1 MKSEEFAVELY
12 NIHKKFRV
20 YGSPL
25 SRLREWITLGKKPT
39 HYDFWAL
46 KNIDLHIKKGEAIG
60 IIGENGSGKST
71 MLKIIAGTTWP
82 TIGEVKTNGRISALL
97 ELGAGFHPDFTGA
110 QNIYISARLIGLTD
124 EEIKKRFD
132 DIVRFAEL
140 GRFINSPVRTYSS
153 GMYIRLGFAVASSV
167 SPDIL
172 IVDEALSVG
181 DDYYQK
187 KSIDRIKKFRD
198 EGITVLFVSHAMPH
212 ITRFCD
218 RAIWLREGIIEDEG
232 SAKDVVNAYQRYC
245 YRHTFERLVLAGKK
259 DEAETLKPEE
269 EPILEEQVWGS
280 GKVKYTRVAIIN
292 NKGEETKSIEQG
304 EDITIR
310 QYYYAFEK
318 VKNPIFGL
326 NIHTIQGVYIY
337 GTNNY
342 NIHPNEIDSIEGPG
356 FIDFKI
362 KDLILHKGKYFI
374 SVMVFDE
381 PDDPYWQNPLDWHN
395 QAYEFL
401 VFSPTEAHGLVA
413 FPGKWDNPQP
423 DFKKEMSGV
432 PDNLNLNDQW
442 HFHFLDA
449 GWYKLEKEEG
459 GKSYSWSKEEGGL
472 ILLQPPDTT
481 FLELELSVSHPDAKN
496 KPIKISINMDGE
508 ALGAAEIDTHK
519 WKIVKIKVPPIK
531 KHTIRRLMLKPD
543 RTWKPEEHGL
553 AGDKRS
559 LGVGLHSAKFSK

>member
-1 MKSEEFAVELY
+1 MKSEETAIQLI

-25 SRLREWITLGKKPT
+25 SRLREWVTFGKMPT

-46 KNIDLHIKKGEAIG
+46 KNIDLNIAKGEAIG

-82 TIGEVKTNGRISALL
+82 TIGEVKTKGRISALL

-124 EEIKKRFD
+124 EEIKERFD

-153 GMYIRLGFAVASSV
+153 GMFIRLGFAVAASV
-167 SPDIL
+167 SPEIL
-172 IVDEALSVG
+172 IIDEALSVG

-198 EGITVLFVSHAMPH
+198 EGVTVLFVSHAMTH

-218 RAIWLREGIIEDEG
+218 RAIWLREGIINYEG
-232 SAKDVVNAYQRYC
+232 PAKEVVNEYQRYC

-259 DEAETLKPEE
+259 EEAETLNPEE
-269 EPILEEQVWGS
+269 EPILEDQVWGS
-280 GKVKYTRVAIIN
+280 GKVKYTRVAILN
-292 NKGEETKSIEQG
+292 GKGEETRSLDQG
-304 EDITIR
+304 DDIIVR

-326 NIHTIQGVYIY
+326 NIHTIQGVYMY

-342 NIHPNEIDSIEGPG
+342 NIHPQKLDYIEGPG
-356 FIDFKI
+356 YIDFKI

-401 VFSPTEAHGLVA
+401 IFSPTEAHGLVA
-413 FPGKWDNPQP
+413 FPGEWSKTHPGALCE
-423 DFKKEMSGV
+423 KSGV
-432 PDNLNLNDQW
+432 PEQLDLEDQW

-449 GWYKLEKEEG
+449 GWFKFEREKS
-459 GKSYSWSKEEGGL
+459 GKGFSWSKDKGGFL
-472 ILLQPPDTT
+472 LLQAPGKTN
-481 FLELELSVSHPDAKN
+481 LELELRSSHPDLKD
-496 KPIKISINMDGE
+496 KPVTVSVAMDGKE
-508 ALGAAEIDTHK
+508 LGTVKLDADK
-519 WKIVKIKVPPIK
+519 WI
-531 KHTIRRLMLKPD
+531 KHTLSIPPVDKYQIRRFMLTPD
-543 RTWKPEEHGL
+543 RLWKPEEHGL
-553 AGDKRS
+553 IGDKRS
-559 LGVGLHSAKFSK
+559 LGIALHKAKFI

>member
-1 MKSEEFAVELY
+1 MKSEETAIQLI

-25 SRLREWITLGKKPT
+25 SRLREWVTFGKMPT

-46 KNIDLHIKKGEAIG
+46 KDINLNIGKGEAIG

-82 TIGEVKTNGRISALL
+82 TIGEVKTKGRISALL

-124 EEIKKRFD
+124 EEIKERFD

-153 GMYIRLGFAVASSV
+153 GMFIRLGFAVAASV
-167 SPDIL
+167 SPEIL
-172 IVDEALSVG
+172 IIDEALSVG

-198 EGITVLFVSHAMPH
+198 EGVTVLFVSHAMTH

-218 RAIWLREGIIEDEG
+218 RAIWLREGIINYEG
-232 SAKDVVNAYQRYC
+232 AAKEVVNEYQRYC
-245 YRHTFERLVLAGKK
+245 YRHTYERLVLAGKK
-259 DEAETLKPEE
+259 EEAETLNPEE

-280 GKVKYTRVAIIN
+280 GKVKYTRVAILN
-292 NKGEETKSIEQG
+292 GKGEETRSLDQG
-304 EDITIR
+304 DDITVR

-342 NIHPNEIDSIEGPG
+342 NIHPHKLDYIEGPG
-356 FIDFKI
+356 YIDFKI

-401 VFSPTEAHGLVA
+401 IFSPTEAHGLVA
-413 FPGKWDNPQP
+413 FPGEWSKTHPGALCE
-423 DFKKEMSGV
+423 KSGV
-432 PDNLNLNDQW
+432 PEQLDLEDQW

-449 GWYKLEKEEG
+449 GWFKFEREKS
-459 GKSYSWSKEEGGL
+459 GKGFSWSKDKGGFL
-472 ILLQPPDTT
+472 LLQTPGKTN
-481 FLELELSVSHPDAKN
+481 LEIELRSSHPDLKD
-496 KPIKISINMDGE
+496 KPVSVSVVMDGKE
-508 ALGAAEIDTHK
+508 LGTVELTADKWIKHK
-519 WKIVKIKVPPIK
+519 FSVPPVDK
-531 KHTIRRLMLKPD
+531 YQIRRFMLTPD
-543 RTWKPEEHGL
+543 RLWKPEEHGL
-553 AGDKRS
+553 IGDKRS
-559 LGVGLHSAKFSK
+559 LGIALHKAKFI